1 MYFEVFFEI
10 LVALFAIFG
19 FFSLVK
25 LICAIWF
32 GYDNVRVALEIDSRD
47 SAENVEEYIAEAREL
62 CLMRGGRELAVI
74 VQGEFFDEELAK
86 KLQKRRVKYYV
97 V

>member
-10 LVALFAIFG
+10 LVALFALFG

-25 LICAIWF
+25 LIGAVWF
-32 GYDNVRVALEIDSRD
+32 GYDNIRVALEVDSKD
-47 SAENVEEYIAEAREL
+47 SVENIEEYIAEAKEL
-62 CLMRGGRELAVI
+62 CLMRGGRQIAVI
-74 VQGEFFDEELAK
+74 IRREYFDELLIK
-86 KLQKRRVKYYV
+86 KLEKSRVKYYV